1 LQSGGKIAL
10 IRLNTDIARLS
21 QMETKQ
27 HAKPSSRKSHL
38 ISPAFCLGIG
48 AVLIGAGVFI
58 QWLEP
63 GKTLALNS
71 PDIYAAERSA
81 ARAAAAEATAK
92 KLERERRAKAAAEL
106 EQQEMER
113 AAEEKARRALLVD
126 GATEAKA
133 RSEREEMA
141 RKRAAVE
148 EAHSAEAQAENA
160 WKQFY
165 KPSANCRD
173 ASASATVEC
182 VNEYIKAKREFQ
194 TRQATQVSVSR

>member
-1 LQSGGKIAL
+1 
-10 IRLNTDIARLS
+10 
-21 QMETKQ
+21 METKQ
-27 HAKPSSRKSHL
+27 RAKASPHPSRPSHL
-38 ISPAFCLGIG
+38 ISPVFCLGFG
-48 AVLIGAGVFI
+48 AILIGAGILF
-58 QWLEP
+58 QSLET
-63 GKTLALNS
+63 GRTFALNS
-71 PDIYAAERSA
+71 STSEANASAAERLA
-81 ARAAAAEATAK
+81 ARAAAKEAAAR
-92 KLERERRAKAAAEL
+92 KLEAERRAKAAAEL
-106 EQQEMER
+106 EQQQIEK

-133 RSEREEMA
+133 RAEREEMA

-148 EAHSAEAQAENA
+148 EAHNAEAQAESA

-194 TRQATQVSVSR
+194 ARPATQVSTSR